1 MENELPKR
9 KPTRL
14 KNFDYSTPGAY
25 FITMC
30 TKNRKCILS
39 RVGDPVRDD
48 VLDVPQK
55 DVLDVP
61 QKDVLDVPQKDVL
74 DVPQKDVLDVSQKD
88 VLDVPQKDVLDVPE
102 KDVELSYYGKIAD
115 EFINKINDFYDNIS
129 IDIYVIMPNHIH
141 LILRVFDNGT
151 SETSSLTKQHS
162 VVPQFVSTFK
172 RFCNG
177 KYGMNIWHRSY
188 HDHII
193 RDVKDYER
201 IYKYICKNPIIWK
214 SDCFYTE

>member
-1 MENELPKR
+1 MENELPER

-61 QKDVLDVPQKDVL
+61 GKGVLDVPG
-74 DVPQKDVLDVSQKD
+74 
-88 VLDVPQKDVLDVPE
+88 

-201 IYKYICKNPIIWK
+201 IYKYICENPIIWK